1 MWKHR
6 SCFKKRIMFF
16 ISTTRSSYSRI
27 CDWCSVIVWYL
38 HVFYGIRSFFLCEFL
53 SFSLIHSRFC
63 WFTSFCFLGGIFL
76 YLNNKMDIISDITLY
91 TQRFGRIHVTAKYH
105 LGNTNQFIR
114 LTLTI
119 PVFQPLS
126 EPLGSEI
133 AVIWTATYIRM

>member
-1 MWKHR
+1 M
-6 SCFKKRIMFF
+6 RI
-16 ISTTRSSYSRI
+16 
-27 CDWCSVIVWYL
+27 L
-38 HVFYGIRSFFLCEFL
+38 VFQSNSL
-53 SFSLIHSRFC
+53 SILLIHK
-63 WFTSFCFLGGIFL
+63 FLFWVFFL
-76 YLNNKMDIISDITLY
+76 YLNNKMDIISDIKLY

-133 AVIWTATYIRM
+133 AVI

>member
-1 MWKHR
+1 MR
-6 SCFKKRIMFF
+6 F
-16 ISTTRSSYSRI
+16 
-27 CDWCSVIVWYL
+27 L
-38 HVFYGIRSFFLCEFL
+38 VFQSNSL
-53 SFSLIHSRFC
+53 SILLIHK
-63 WFTSFCFLGGIFL
+63 FLFFGGDFL

-133 AVIWTATYIRM
+133 AVI